1 MTDNV
6 IQPGRTDAALYRRFP
21 ALCSRNFRLL
31 WLGQGVS
38 GVGSTMQIWAINW
51 QLYALTHHALALG
64 LIGLFRVVPIVL
76 FSLIGGT
83 VADAWDRRKVM
94 LATQTTLA
102 LVAAALGLLTVT
114 HQMTAAHIYLLTVV
128 GAAAMAFDNPAR
140 QALIP
145 SLVPRQNFASAIALN
160 SIVFRTATIAGPMA
174 AGLLIA
180 RGGLGDT
187 YWINALSFLAVI
199 AALLLMRLPAGAS
212 VPEADA
218 GPEVEK
224 ARVSVGALTEGLR
237 FVWRTPI
244 LVWTLSLDFLA
255 TFFSSANALLPIF
268 ARDILHAGARGYGV
282 LAAAEAV
289 GALGVGLLLSLGR
302 PIARQGRTVLWAVA
316 AYGLATVV
324 FGASRLFW
332 LSWLALAAGGVADSI
347 STIMRQTI
355 RQLVTPDR
363 LRGRMTSV
371 NMIFFMGGPQLG
383 ELEAG
388 LAATCLGA
396 PWSVMVGGLGCLLA
410 VALVAAR
417 APLLR
422 DYQAPWEETRP
433 QTEKEKVTP

>member
-1 MTDNV
+1 M
-6 IQPGRTDAALYRRFP
+6 R
-21 ALCSRNFRLL
+21 SRNFRLL
-31 WLGQGVS
+31 WLGQGIS
-38 GVGSTMQIWAINW
+38 GVGSMMQVWAINW

-76 FSLIGGT
+76 FSLVGGT
-83 VADAWDRRKVM
+83 VADAWDRRRVM

-102 LVAAALGLLTVT
+102 MTAAALGLLTIT

-145 SLVPRQNFASAIALN
+145 TLVPREDFASAIALN
-160 SIVFRTATIAGPMA
+160 SIVFRTATIAGPMT

-187 YWINALSFLAVI
+187 YWINAASFLAVI
-199 AALLLMRLPAGAS
+199 AALIAMRLPAGA
-212 VPEADA
+212 PAGDA
-218 GPEVEK
+218 GPETEK
-224 ARVSVGALTEGLR
+224 ARVSVSALTEGLR

-268 ARDILHAGARGYGV
+268 ARDILHVGARGYGV

-289 GALGVGLLLSLGR
+289 GALGAGLLLSLGR
-302 PIARQGRTVLWAVA
+302 PIARQGRAVLWAVV

-324 FGASRLFW
+324 FGASHLFW
-332 LSWLALAAGGVADSI
+332 LSWLALAAVGVADSV
-347 STIMRQTI
+347 STVLRQTI

-388 LAATCLGA
+388 LAATWLGA
-396 PWSVMVGGLGCLLA
+396 PWSVMAGGLGCLLT

-422 DYQAPWEETRP
+422 DYRAPEAETRP
-433 QTEKEKVTP
+433 QTQQEKEKTVLS

>member
-1 MTDNV
+1 MADNV
-6 IQPGRTDAALYRRFP
+6 LQPGRADAALYTRFP
-21 ALCSRNFRLL
+21 ALRSRNYRLL
-31 WLGQGVS
+31 WLGQGIS
-38 GVGSTMQIWAINW
+38 GVGSTMQVWAINW

-64 LIGLFRVVPIVL
+64 LIGLFRVIPIIL
-76 FSLIGGT
+76 FSLLGGT

-94 LATQTTLA
+94 LMTQTTLA

-114 HQMTAAHIYLLTVV
+114 HQMTASHIYLLTVV

-145 SLVPRQNFASAIALN
+145 SLVPREDFASAIALN

-199 AALLLMRLPAGAS
+199 AALLLMRLPAGAAIQDTEAR
-212 VPEADA
+212 PEA
-218 GPEVEK
+218 EK
-224 ARVSVGALTEGLR
+224 SRVSLAALTEGLR
-237 FVWRTPI
+237 FVWQTPI

-268 ARDILHAGARGYGV
+268 AKDILHAGARGYGI

-289 GALGVGLLLSLGR
+289 GALGAGLVLSLGR
-302 PIARQGRTVLWAVA
+302 PIVRQGKVVLWAVV
-316 AYGLATVV
+316 AYGLATIV

-332 LSWLALAAGGVADSI
+332 LSWLALAAVGVADSV
-347 STIMRQTI
+347 STVLRQTI

-388 LAATCLGA
+388 LAATWLGA

-417 APLLR
+417 VPLLR
-422 DYQAPWEETRP
+422 DYRAAEAGDKKAGQAP
-433 QTEKEKVTP
+433 

>member
-6 IQPGRTDAALYRRFP
+6 LQPGRADAALYARFP
-21 ALCSRNFRLL
+21 ALRSRNYRLL
-31 WLGQGVS
+31 WLGQGIS
-38 GVGSTMQIWAINW
+38 GVGSTMQVWAINW

-64 LIGLFRVVPIVL
+64 LIGLFRVIPIIL

-102 LVAAALGLLTVT
+102 AVAAALGLLTVT

-145 SLVPRQNFASAIALN
+145 SLVPRADFASAIALN
-160 SIVFRTATIAGPMA
+160 SIVLRTATIAGPMA

-187 YWINALSFLAVI
+187 YWINAVSFLAVI
-199 AALLLMRLPAGAS
+199 AALLFMRLPSGAAIQDA
-212 VPEADA
+212 EA
-218 GPEVEK
+218 GPAAEK
-224 ARVSVGALTEGLR
+224 SRVSLAALTEGLR
-237 FVWRTPI
+237 FVWQTPS
-244 LVWTLSLDFLA
+244 LVGTLSLDFLA

-268 ARDILHAGARGYGV
+268 AKDILHAGARGYGV

-289 GALGVGLLLSLGR
+289 GALGAGLVLSLGR
-302 PIARQGRTVLWAVA
+302 PIVRQGRVVLWAVV
-316 AYGLATVV
+316 AYGLATIV

-332 LSWLALAAGGVADSI
+332 LSWLALAAVGVADSV
-347 STIMRQTI
+347 STVLRQTI
-355 RQLVTPDR
+355 RHLVTPDR

-388 LAATCLGA
+388 LAATWLGA

-410 VALVAAR
+410 VALVAAHV
-417 APLLR
+417 PLLR
-422 DYQAPWEETRP
+422 DYRAAEAGNKKAGQAS
-433 QTEKEKVTP
+433 

>member
-1 MTDNV
+1 MPENV
-6 IQPGRTDAALYRRFP
+6 IQPVPTEEISRGRFP
-21 ALCSRNFRLL
+21 ALRSRNFRLL
-31 WLGQGVS
+31 WLGQGIS
-38 GVGSTMQIWAINW
+38 AVGSMMQVWAINW

-94 LATQTTLA
+94 LVTQTTLA
-102 LVAAALGLLTVT
+102 SVAAALGLLTVT
-114 HQMTAAHIYLLTVV
+114 HHMTAAAIYGLTVV
-128 GAAAMAFDNPAR
+128 AAAAMSFDNPAR

-145 SLVPRQNFASAIALN
+145 QLVPREDFASAIALN
-160 SIVFRTATIAGPMA
+160 SIVFRTATIAGPMT
-174 AGLLIA
+174 AGLMIA

-187 YWINALSFLAVI
+187 YWINAASFLAVI
-199 AALLLMRLPAGAS
+199 AALLAMRGVAGA
-212 VPEADA
+212 PE
-218 GPEVEK
+218 PESAEPSSTNEEK
-224 ARVSVGALTEGLR
+224 RARVSVAALTEGLR

-268 ARDILHAGARGYGV
+268 ARDILHAGARGYGL

-289 GALGVGLLLSLGR
+289 GALGAGLLLSLGR
-302 PIARQGRTVLWAVA
+302 PIVHQGRTVIWAVA
-316 AYGLATVV
+316 AYGAATVV
-324 FGASRLFW
+324 FGASHVFW
-332 LSWLALAAGGVADSI
+332 LSWLALAAGGVADSV

-371 NMIFFMGGPQLG
+371 NMVFFMGGPQLG

-388 LAATCLGA
+388 LAATWLGA
-396 PWSVMVGGLGCLLA
+396 PWSVITGGLGCLLA

-417 APLLR
+417 APMLR
-422 DYQAPWEETRP
+422 NYQAP
-433 QTEKEKVTP
+433 QGEKM

>member
-1 MTDNV
+1 MADNV
-6 IQPGRTDAALYRRFP
+6 LQPGHADAPLYTRFP
-21 ALCSRNFRLL
+21 ALRSRNYRLL

-38 GVGSTMQIWAINW
+38 GVGSTMQVWAINW

-64 LIGLFRVVPIVL
+64 LIGLFRVVPIIL

-114 HQMTAAHIYLLTVV
+114 HQMTAAHIYLLTVI

-145 SLVPRQNFASAIALN
+145 SLVPRADFASAIALN

-187 YWINALSFLAVI
+187 YWINAASFLAVI
-199 AALLLMRLPAGAS
+199 AALLLMRMPAGAS
-212 VPEADA
+212 PTEADA
-218 GPEVEK
+218 GPEPEK
-224 ARVSVGALTEGLR
+224 ARVSVEALTEGLR
-237 FVWRTPI
+237 FVWQTPI

-255 TFFSSANALLPIF
+255 TFFSSANALMPIF

-289 GALGVGLLLSLGR
+289 GALGAGLVLSLGR
-302 PIARQGRTVLWAVA
+302 PIVRQGKVVLWAVV

-332 LSWLALAAGGVADSI
+332 LSWLALAAVGVADSV
-347 STIMRQTI
+347 STVLRQTI

-388 LAATCLGA
+388 LAATWLGS
-396 PWSVMVGGLGCLLA
+396 PWSVIVGGLGCLLT

-422 DYQAPWEETRP
+422 GYRAPGAEHKEAGQAP
-433 QTEKEKVTP
+433 

>member
-1 MTDNV
+1 MTDNL
-6 IQPGRTDAALYRRFP
+6 IHFHRAEAGLRGRFP
-21 ALCSRNFRLL
+21 ALRSRNFRLL

-38 GVGSTMQIWAINW
+38 AVGSMMQVWAINW

-102 LVAAALGLLTVT
+102 GVAATLGLLTVT
-114 HQMTAAHIYLLTVV
+114 HQMTAAHIYGLTVIA
-128 GAAAMAFDNPAR
+128 AAAMSFDNPAR

-145 SLVPRQNFASAIALN
+145 QLVPREDFASAIALN
-160 SIVFRTATIAGPMA
+160 SIIFRTATIAGPMA

-187 YWINALSFLAVI
+187 YWINAASFLAVI
-199 AALLLMRLPAGAS
+199 AALLAMRLTPAALPPTEAAA
-212 VPEADA
+212 PEAERA
-218 GPEVEK
+218 Q
-224 ARVSVGALTEGLR
+224 VSWSSLTEGLR

-268 ARDILHAGARGYGV
+268 ARDILHAGARGYGL

-289 GALGVGLLLSLGR
+289 GALGAGVLLSLGR
-302 PIARQGRTVLWAVA
+302 PIIRQGRTVIWAVA

-324 FGASRLFW
+324 FGASSYFW
-332 LSWLALAAGGVADSI
+332 LSWLALAAGGAADSF

-388 LAATCLGA
+388 LAATWLGA
-396 PWSVMVGGLGCLLA
+396 PWSVMVGGIGCLVT
-410 VALVAAR
+410 VALIAAR
-417 APLLR
+417 APMLR
-422 DYQAPWEETRP
+422 NYQAP
-433 QTEKEKVTP
+433 QAEKA

>member
-1 MTDNV
+1 MADSVT
-6 IQPGRTDAALYRRFP
+6 QPGRADAALYTRFP
-21 ALCSRNFRLL
+21 ALRSRNYRLL

-38 GVGSTMQIWAINW
+38 GVGSTMQVWAINW

-64 LIGLFRVVPIVL
+64 LIGLFRVIPIIL
-76 FSLIGGT
+76 FSLLGGT

-94 LATQTTLA
+94 LMTQTTLA
-102 LVAAALGLLTVT
+102 GVAAALGLLTVT
-114 HQMTAAHIYLLTVV
+114 HQMTASHIYLLTVV

-145 SLVPRQNFASAIALN
+145 SLVPRADFASAIALN
-160 SIVFRTATIAGPMA
+160 SIVLRTATIAGPMA

-199 AALLLMRLPAGAS
+199 AALLLMRLPAGAALQDT
-212 VPEADA
+212 EA
-218 GPEVEK
+218 GPEAEK
-224 ARVSVGALTEGLR
+224 SRVSLAALTEGLR
-237 FVWRTPI
+237 FVWQTPI

-268 ARDILHAGARGYGV
+268 AKDILHAGARGYGV

-289 GALGVGLLLSLGR
+289 GALGAGLVLSLGR
-302 PIARQGRTVLWAVA
+302 PIVRQGKVVLWAVV
-316 AYGLATVV
+316 AYGLATIV

-332 LSWLALAAGGVADSI
+332 LSWLALAAVGVADSV
-347 STIMRQTI
+347 STVLRQTI

-388 LAATCLGA
+388 LAATWLGA
-396 PWSVMVGGLGCLLA
+396 PWSVMVGGLSCLLA

-417 APLLR
+417 VPLLR
-422 DYQAPWEETRP
+422 DYRAAEAGDKKAGQAP
-433 QTEKEKVTP
+433 

>member
-1 MTDNV
+1 MADSVT
-6 IQPGRTDAALYRRFP
+6 QPGRADAALYTRFP
-21 ALCSRNFRLL
+21 ALRSRNYRLL
-31 WLGQGVS
+31 WLGQGIS
-38 GVGSTMQIWAINW
+38 GVGSTMQVWAINW

-64 LIGLFRVVPIVL
+64 LIGLFRVIPIIL
-76 FSLIGGT
+76 FSLLGGT

-94 LATQTTLA
+94 LMTQTTLA
-102 LVAAALGLLTVT
+102 VVAAALGLLTVT
-114 HQMTAAHIYLLTVV
+114 HQMTASHIYLLTVV

-145 SLVPRQNFASAIALN
+145 SLVPREDFASAIALN
-160 SIVFRTATIAGPMA
+160 SIVLRTATIAGPMA

-180 RGGLGDT
+180 RGGLVDT
-187 YWINALSFLAVI
+187 YWINAFSFLAVI
-199 AALLLMRLPAGAS
+199 AALLLMRLPAGAALQDT
-212 VPEADA
+212 EA
-218 GPEVEK
+218 GPEAEK
-224 ARVSVGALTEGLR
+224 SRVSLAALTEGLR
-237 FVWRTPI
+237 FVWQTPI

-268 ARDILHAGARGYGV
+268 AKDILHAGARGYGV

-289 GALGVGLLLSLGR
+289 GALGAGLVLSLGR
-302 PIARQGRTVLWAVA
+302 PIVRQGKVVLWAVV
-316 AYGLATVV
+316 AYGLATIV

-332 LSWLALAAGGVADSI
+332 LSWLALAAVGVADSV
-347 STIMRQTI
+347 STVLRQTI

-388 LAATCLGA
+388 LAATWLGA

-417 APLLR
+417 VPLLR
-422 DYQAPWEETRP
+422 DYRAAEAGDKKAGQAP
-433 QTEKEKVTP
+433 

>member
-1 MTDNV
+1 MADNV
-6 IQPGRTDAALYRRFP
+6 LQPGRADAALYTRFP
-21 ALCSRNFRLL
+21 ALRSRNYRLL
-31 WLGQGVS
+31 WLGQGIS
-38 GVGSTMQIWAINW
+38 GVGSTMQVWAINW

-64 LIGLFRVVPIVL
+64 LIGLFRVIPIIL
-76 FSLIGGT
+76 FSLLGGT

-114 HQMTAAHIYLLTVV
+114 HQMTAAHIYLLTVI

-145 SLVPRQNFASAIALN
+145 SLVPREDFASAIALN

-199 AALLLMRLPAGAS
+199 AALLLMRLPAGAA
-212 VPEADA
+212 VQNTEAKPEA
-218 GPEVEK
+218 EK
-224 ARVSVGALTEGLR
+224 SRVSLAALTEGLR
-237 FVWRTPI
+237 FVWQTPI

-268 ARDILHAGARGYGV
+268 AKDILHAGARGYGI

-289 GALGVGLLLSLGR
+289 GALGAGLVLSLGR
-302 PIARQGRTVLWAVA
+302 PIVRQGKVVLWAVV
-316 AYGLATVV
+316 AYGLATIV

-332 LSWLALAAGGVADSI
+332 LSWLALAAVGVADSV
-347 STIMRQTI
+347 STVLRQTI

-388 LAATCLGA
+388 LAATWLGA

-417 APLLR
+417 VPLLR
-422 DYQAPWEETRP
+422 DYRAAEAGDKKAGQAP
-433 QTEKEKVTP
+433 

>member
-1 MTDNV
+1 MTDNL
-6 IQPGRTDAALYRRFP
+6 IQPSRADAALYTRFP
-21 ALCSRNFRLL
+21 ALRSRNYRLL
-31 WLGQGVS
+31 WLGQGIS
-38 GVGSTMQIWAINW
+38 GVGSTMQVWAINW

-64 LIGLFRVVPIVL
+64 LIGLFRVIPIIL
-76 FSLIGGT
+76 FSLLGGT

-102 LVAAALGLLTVT
+102 VVAAALGLLTVT
-114 HQMTAAHIYLLTVV
+114 HQMTASHIYLLTVV

-145 SLVPRQNFASAIALN
+145 SLVPREDFASAIALN
-160 SIVFRTATIAGPMA
+160 SIVLRTATIAGPMA

-180 RGGLGDT
+180 RGGLVDT
-187 YWINALSFLAVI
+187 YWINAFSFLAVI
-199 AALLLMRLPAGAS
+199 AALLLMRLPAGTA
-212 VPEADA
+212 VQNTEA
-218 GPEVEK
+218 GPEAEK
-224 ARVSVGALTEGLR
+224 SRVSLAALTEGLR
-237 FVWRTPI
+237 FVWQTPI

-268 ARDILHAGARGYGV
+268 AKDILHAGARGYGV

-289 GALGVGLLLSLGR
+289 GALGAGLVLSLGR
-302 PIARQGRTVLWAVA
+302 PIVRQGKVVLWAVV
-316 AYGLATVV
+316 AYGLATIV

-332 LSWLALAAGGVADSI
+332 LSWLALAAVGVADSV
-347 STIMRQTI
+347 STVLRQTI

-388 LAATCLGA
+388 LAATWLGA
-396 PWSVMVGGLGCLLA
+396 PWSVMVGGLSCLLA

-417 APLLR
+417 VPLLR
-422 DYQAPWEETRP
+422 DYRAAEAGSKKAGQAP
-433 QTEKEKVTP
+433 

>member
-1 MTDNV
+1 MADSVT
-6 IQPGRTDAALYRRFP
+6 QPGRADAALYTRFP
-21 ALCSRNFRLL
+21 ALRSRNYRLL
-31 WLGQGVS
+31 WLGQGIS
-38 GVGSTMQIWAINW
+38 GVGSTMQVWAINW

-64 LIGLFRVVPIVL
+64 LIGLFRVIPIIL
-76 FSLIGGT
+76 FSLLGGT

-94 LATQTTLA
+94 LMTQTTLA
-102 LVAAALGLLTVT
+102 VVAAALGLLTVT
-114 HQMTAAHIYLLTVV
+114 HQMTASHIYLLTVV

-145 SLVPRQNFASAIALN
+145 SLVPRADFASAIALN
-160 SIVFRTATIAGPMA
+160 SIVLRTATIAGPMA

-199 AALLLMRLPAGAS
+199 AALLLMRLPAGAALQDT
-212 VPEADA
+212 EA
-218 GPEVEK
+218 GPEAEK
-224 ARVSVGALTEGLR
+224 SRVSLAALTEGLR
-237 FVWRTPI
+237 FVWQTPI

-268 ARDILHAGARGYGV
+268 AKDILHAGARGYGV

-289 GALGVGLLLSLGR
+289 GALGAGLVLSLGR
-302 PIARQGRTVLWAVA
+302 PIVRQGKVVLWAVV
-316 AYGLATVV
+316 AYGLATIV

-332 LSWLALAAGGVADSI
+332 LSWLALAAVGVADSV
-347 STIMRQTI
+347 STVLRQTI

-388 LAATCLGA
+388 LAATWLGA

-417 APLLR
+417 VPLLR
-422 DYQAPWEETRP
+422 DYRAAEAGDKKAGQAP
-433 QTEKEKVTP
+433 

>member
-1 MTDNV
+1 MADSVT
-6 IQPGRTDAALYRRFP
+6 QPGRADAALYTRFP
-21 ALCSRNFRLL
+21 ALRSRNYRLL
-31 WLGQGVS
+31 WLGQGIS
-38 GVGSTMQIWAINW
+38 GVGSTMQVWAINW

-64 LIGLFRVVPIVL
+64 LIGLFRVIPIIL
-76 FSLIGGT
+76 FSLLGGT

-102 LVAAALGLLTVT
+102 VVAAALGLLTVT
-114 HQMTAAHIYLLTVV
+114 HQMTASHIYLLTVV

-145 SLVPRQNFASAIALN
+145 SLVPREDFASAIALN
-160 SIVFRTATIAGPMA
+160 SIVLRTATIAGPMA

-199 AALLLMRLPAGAS
+199 AALLLMRLPAGAALQDT
-212 VPEADA
+212 EA
-218 GPEVEK
+218 GPEAEK
-224 ARVSVGALTEGLR
+224 SRVSLAALTEGLR
-237 FVWRTPI
+237 FVWQTPI

-268 ARDILHAGARGYGV
+268 AKDILHAGARGYGV

-289 GALGVGLLLSLGR
+289 GALGAGLVLSLGR
-302 PIARQGRTVLWAVA
+302 PIVRQGKVVLWAVV
-316 AYGLATVV
+316 AYGLATIV

-332 LSWLALAAGGVADSI
+332 LSWLALAAVGVADSV
-347 STIMRQTI
+347 STVLRQTI

-388 LAATCLGA
+388 LAATWLGA

-417 APLLR
+417 VPLLR
-422 DYQAPWEETRP
+422 DYRAAEAGDKKAGQAP
-433 QTEKEKVTP
+433 

>member
-1 MTDNV
+1 MADSV
-6 IQPGRTDAALYRRFP
+6 IQPGRADAALYTRFP
-21 ALCSRNFRLL
+21 ALRSRNYRLL
-31 WLGQGVS
+31 WLGQGIS
-38 GVGSTMQIWAINW
+38 GVGSTMQVWAINW

-64 LIGLFRVVPIVL
+64 LIGLFRVIPIIL
-76 FSLIGGT
+76 FSLLGGT

-94 LATQTTLA
+94 LMTQTTLA
-102 LVAAALGLLTVT
+102 VVAAALGLLTVT
-114 HQMTAAHIYLLTVV
+114 HQMTASHIYLLTVV

-145 SLVPRQNFASAIALN
+145 SLVPREDFASAIALN
-160 SIVFRTATIAGPMA
+160 SIVLRTATIAGPMA

-199 AALLLMRLPAGAS
+199 AALLLMRLPAGAALQDT
-212 VPEADA
+212 EA
-218 GPEVEK
+218 GPEAEK
-224 ARVSVGALTEGLR
+224 SRVSLAALTEGLR
-237 FVWRTPI
+237 FVWQTPI

-268 ARDILHAGARGYGV
+268 AKDILHAGARGYGV

-289 GALGVGLLLSLGR
+289 GALGAGLVLSLGR
-302 PIARQGRTVLWAVA
+302 PIVRQGKVVLWAVV
-316 AYGLATVV
+316 AYGLATIV

-332 LSWLALAAGGVADSI
+332 LSWLALAAVGVADSV
-347 STIMRQTI
+347 STVLRQTI

-388 LAATCLGA
+388 LAATWLGA

-417 APLLR
+417 VPLLR
-422 DYQAPWEETRP
+422 DYRAAEAGDKKAGQAP
-433 QTEKEKVTP
+433 

>member
-1 MTDNV
+1 MTDNL
-6 IQPGRTDAALYRRFP
+6 IQPSRADAALYTRFP
-21 ALCSRNFRLL
+21 ALRSRNYRLL
-31 WLGQGVS
+31 WLGQGIS
-38 GVGSTMQIWAINW
+38 GVGSTMQVWAINW

-64 LIGLFRVVPIVL
+64 LIGLFRVIPIIL
-76 FSLIGGT
+76 FSLLGGT

-94 LATQTTLA
+94 LMTQTTLA
-102 LVAAALGLLTVT
+102 VVAAALGLLTVT
-114 HQMTAAHIYLLTVV
+114 HQMTASHIYLLTVV

-145 SLVPRQNFASAIALN
+145 SLVPRADFASAIALN
-160 SIVFRTATIAGPMA
+160 SIVLRTATIAGPMA

-187 YWINALSFLAVI
+187 YWINAFSFLAVI
-199 AALLLMRLPAGAS
+199 AALLLMRLPAGAALQDT
-212 VPEADA
+212 EA
-218 GPEVEK
+218 GPEAEK
-224 ARVSVGALTEGLR
+224 SRVSLAALTEGLR
-237 FVWRTPI
+237 FVWQTPI

-268 ARDILHAGARGYGV
+268 AKDILHAGARGYGV

-289 GALGVGLLLSLGR
+289 GALGAGLVLSLGR
-302 PIARQGRTVLWAVA
+302 PIVRQGKVVLWAVV
-316 AYGLATVV
+316 AYGLATIV

-332 LSWLALAAGGVADSI
+332 LSWLALAAVGVADSV
-347 STIMRQTI
+347 STVLRQTI

-388 LAATCLGA
+388 LAATWLGA
-396 PWSVMVGGLGCLLA
+396 PWSVMVGGLSCLLA

-417 APLLR
+417 VPLLR
-422 DYQAPWEETRP
+422 DYRAAEAGDKKAGQAP
-433 QTEKEKVTP
+433 

>member
-1 MTDNV
+1 MSDLV
-6 IQPGRTDAALYRRFP
+6 ERPGRFP
-21 ALCSRNFRLL
+21 ALRSRNYRLL
-31 WLGQGVS
+31 WFGQGVS
-38 GVGSTMQIWAINW
+38 GVGSMMQVWAINW

-102 LVAAALGLLTVT
+102 GVATALGVLTVT
-114 HQMTAAHIYLLTVV
+114 HHMSAPAIYGLTVI

-145 SLVPRQNFASAIALN
+145 QLVPRSDFVSAVALN
-160 SIVFRTATIAGPMA
+160 SMMMRTATIIGPMV

-187 YWINALSFLAVI
+187 YWLNAVSFLAVI
-199 AALLLMRLPAGAS
+199 GALLLMRLAPAQSDPAGAGVAKTGERGEIS
-212 VPEADA
+212 WA
-218 GPEVEK
+218 
-224 ARVSVGALTEGLR
+224 SLTEGLR
-237 FVWRTPI
+237 FVWSTPI

-289 GALGVGLLLSLGR
+289 GALAAGTFLSLGR
-302 PIARQGRTVLWAVA
+302 PVVRQGRTVLWAVTL
-316 AYGLATVV
+316 YGAATVV
-324 FGASRLFW
+324 FGWSKLFW
-332 LSWLALAAGGVADSI
+332 LSWVALAVGGVADSI

-388 LAATCLGA
+388 LVATWLGA
-396 PWSVMVGGLGCLLA
+396 PWSVITGGLGCLLT

-417 APLLR
+417 APMLR
-422 DYQAPWEETRP
+422 NYRRTDAEAASA
-433 QTEKEKVTP
+433 

>member
-1 MTDNV
+1 MSLSLA
-6 IQPGRTDAALYRRFP
+6 RFSERFP
-21 ALCSRNFRLL
+21 ALHSRNFRLL
-31 WLGQGVS
+31 WFGQGVS
-38 GVGSTMQIWAINW
+38 GIGSMMQVWAVNW
-51 QLYALTHHALALG
+51 QLYALTHRPLALG
-64 LIGLFRVVPIVL
+64 LVGLFRVVPIVI
-76 FSLIGGT
+76 FSLIGGA

-102 LVAAALGLLTVT
+102 VVALALGWLTVT
-114 HQMTAAHIYLLTVV
+114 HRITAADIYLLTVIS
-128 GAAAMAFDNPAR
+128 GAAMAFDNPAR
-140 QALIP
+140 QALLP
-145 SLVPRQNFASAIALN
+145 HLVPREDFAGAVALN
-160 SIVFRTATIAGPMA
+160 SVVFRVATITGPVL

-187 YWINALSFLAVI
+187 YWINAISFLAVI
-199 AALLLMRLPAGAS
+199 AALVLMRDVGVV
-212 VPEADA
+212 VPEPGETRAQVSLDA
-218 GPEVEK
+218 LV
-224 ARVSVGALTEGLR
+224 EGLR
-237 FVWRTPI
+237 FVWGTPI

-289 GALGVGLLLSLGR
+289 GALGAGLWLSQAR
-302 PIARQGRTVLWAVA
+302 TIVRQGQTVLWAVVV
-316 AYGLATVV
+316 YGLATVA

-332 LSWLALAAGGVADSI
+332 LSWLSLAVVGIADSI
-347 STIMRQTI
+347 STVLRQTI

-388 LAATCLGA
+388 LAATWLGA
-396 PWSVMVGGLGCLLA
+396 PWSVITGGLGCLLT

-422 DYQAPWEETRP
+422 HYRSSETP
-433 QTEKEKVTP
+433 AATS

>member
-1 MTDNV
+1 MADNV
-6 IQPGRTDAALYRRFP
+6 LKPGRADAALYTRFP
-21 ALCSRNFRLL
+21 ALRSRNYRLL

-38 GVGSTMQIWAINW
+38 GVGSTMQVWAINW

-64 LIGLFRVVPIVL
+64 LIGLFRVVPIIL

-114 HQMTAAHIYLLTVV
+114 HQMTAAHIYLLTVI

-145 SLVPRQNFASAIALN
+145 NLVPRADFASAIALN
-160 SIVFRTATIAGPMA
+160 SIVLRTATIAGPMA

-187 YWINALSFLAVI
+187 YWINAVSFLAVI
-199 AALLLMRLPAGAS
+199 AALLLMRMPTGTP
-212 VPEADA
+212 VQGTEA
-218 GPEVEK
+218 GPEAEK
-224 ARVSVGALTEGLR
+224 SRVSVAALTEGLR

-289 GALGVGLLLSLGR
+289 GALGAGLVLSLGR
-302 PIARQGRTVLWAVA
+302 PIVRQGRVVLWAVV
-316 AYGLATVV
+316 AYGMATVV

-332 LSWLALAAGGVADSI
+332 LSWLALAAVGVADSV
-347 STIMRQTI
+347 STVLRQTI

-388 LAATCLGA
+388 LAATWLGS
-396 PWSVMVGGLGCLLA
+396 PWSVIAGGLGCLLT

-422 DYQAPWEETRP
+422 DYRAPGADNKKEGQAP
-433 QTEKEKVTP
+433 

>member
-1 MTDNV
+1 
-6 IQPGRTDAALYRRFP
+6 
-21 ALCSRNFRLL
+21 
-31 WLGQGVS
+31 
-38 GVGSTMQIWAINW
+38 MQVWAINW

-102 LVAAALGLLTVT
+102 GVAAALGLLTMT
-114 HQMTAAHIYLLTVV
+114 HHMSATAIYGLTVV
-128 GAAAMAFDNPAR
+128 GSAAMSFDNPAR
-140 QALIP
+140 QALLP
-145 SLVPRQNFASAIALN
+145 NLVPRRDFAGAVALN
-160 SIVFRTATIAGPMA
+160 SIMMRTATIVGPMV

-187 YWINALSFLAVI
+187 YWLNAASFLAVI
-199 AALLLMRLPAGAS
+199 GALLLMRLTPAVTTPTEG
-212 VPEADA
+212 EARA
-218 GPEVEK
+218 ER
-224 ARVSVGALTEGLR
+224 AQVSVSALTEGLR
-237 FVWRTPI
+237 FVWNTPI

-255 TFFSSANALLPIF
+255 TFFSSATALLPIF
-268 ARDILHAGARGYGV
+268 ASDILHVGARGYGA
-282 LAAAEAV
+282 LAAADAV
-289 GALGVGLLLSLGR
+289 GALAAGAFLSWGK
-302 PIARQGRTVLWAVA
+302 PIVRQGQTILWAVVV
-316 AYGLATVV
+316 YGLATVL

-332 LSWLALAAGGVADSI
+332 LSWLALAVTGVADSV
-347 STIMRQTI
+347 STVLRQTI

-388 LAATCLGA
+388 LVATWLGA
-396 PWSVMVGGLGCLLA
+396 PWSVITGGLGCLLT

-417 APLLR
+417 APRLR
-422 DYQAPWEETRP
+422 DYRSQDGALAD
-433 QTEKEKVTP
+433 

>member
-1 MTDNV
+1 MADSVT
-6 IQPGRTDAALYRRFP
+6 QPGRADAALYTRFP
-21 ALCSRNFRLL
+21 ALRSRNYRLL
-31 WLGQGVS
+31 WLGQGIS
-38 GVGSTMQIWAINW
+38 GVGSTMQVWAINW

-64 LIGLFRVVPIVL
+64 LIGLFRVIPIIL
-76 FSLIGGT
+76 FSLLGGT

-94 LATQTTLA
+94 LTTQTTLA
-102 LVAAALGLLTVT
+102 VVAAALGLLTVT
-114 HQMTAAHIYLLTVV
+114 HQMTASHIYLLTVV

-145 SLVPRQNFASAIALN
+145 SLVPREDFASAIALN
-160 SIVFRTATIAGPMA
+160 SIVLRTATIAGPMA

-187 YWINALSFLAVI
+187 YWINAFSFLAVI
-199 AALLLMRLPAGAS
+199 AALLLMRLPAGAALQDT
-212 VPEADA
+212 EA
-218 GPEVEK
+218 GPEAEK
-224 ARVSVGALTEGLR
+224 SRVSLAALTEGLR
-237 FVWRTPI
+237 FVWQTPI

-268 ARDILHAGARGYGV
+268 AKDILHAGARGYGV

-289 GALGVGLLLSLGR
+289 GALGAGLVLSLGR
-302 PIARQGRTVLWAVA
+302 PIVRQGKVVLWAVV
-316 AYGLATVV
+316 AYGLATIV

-332 LSWLALAAGGVADSI
+332 LSWLALAAVGVADSV
-347 STIMRQTI
+347 STVLRQTI

-388 LAATCLGA
+388 LAATWLGA

-417 APLLR
+417 VPLLR
-422 DYQAPWEETRP
+422 DYRAAEAGDKKAGQDP
-433 QTEKEKVTP
+433 